1 MNTASLYI
9 MLWTALFVFF
19 LIAVTVLELALRG

>member
-9 MLWTALFVFF
+9 MLWTALFVFL
-19 LIAVTVLELALRG
+19 LIAVTIFEIALRG